1 MTLAPEDP
9 PIDITATVESQ
20 PNITSDYIIIKW
32 EPVKGRLNGKLRAYN
47 IRWRPARGNK
57 NYTKERINV
66 TSSHSQKRRR
76 RRDINDVVP
85 NKTTFT
91 LKNLS
96 NYTNYSVEVAAVT
109 VKEGIYSDPVY
120 FLSQEGGMR

>member
-1 MTLAPEDP
+1 M
-9 PIDITATVESQ
+9 DITATVESQ

-47 IRWRPARGNK
+47 IRWGLARENAS
-57 NYTKERINV
+57 YTEERVNV
-66 TSSHSQKRRR
+66 TSSQFRRR
-76 RRDINDVVP
+76 RRRSVDKVDSNER
-85 NKTTFT
+85 TFM
-91 LKNLS
+91 LKNLR